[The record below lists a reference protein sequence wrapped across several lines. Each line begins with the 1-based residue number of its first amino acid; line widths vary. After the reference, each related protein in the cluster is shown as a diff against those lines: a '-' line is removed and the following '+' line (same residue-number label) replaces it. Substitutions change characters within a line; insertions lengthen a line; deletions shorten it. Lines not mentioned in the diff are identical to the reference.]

1 MSQRGTKTAL
11 STIFLSENLP
21 EDVYNQNDVLAPS
34 EIISSFT
41 FHKYTKQLVI
51 TANDHK
57 HPNELYVGL
66 YNSKKMK
73 RITFSNTALGKVQF
87 ARQETISWKARDG
100 KTIQGVLT
108 YPLVYRNGKRLSLI
122 HI

>member
-41 FHKYTKQLVI
+41 FHRYTKQLVI

-87 ARQETISWKARDG
+87 AR
-100 KTIQGVLT
+100 
-108 YPLVYRNGKRLSLI
+108 RNDLLESKRW
-122 HI
+122 